1 MLEVNETYL
10 DRLSEAVYSLLN
22 GRPAAPVELPPDHP
36 QDELRQLAGYVN
48 SLIAEYGTLS
58 AGISSVARGNL
69 DFTIGKGKLEAL
81 QQLKTLQGNLR
92 HLTWKTQ
99 RIAGGDFEQKVD
111 FMGDF
116 SSAFNSMT
124 RQLKE
129 AFEKIEKQN
138 EELSEA
144 YRAYG
149 CRNTEMAQKVD
160 EICTKYGLNKVGDGI
175 SPDTTEEMFTAL
187 DVRSMVR
194 DSGNEDVTT
203 SNPSYSADGNF
214 EFWGATTV
222 SGVDYP
228 IEYRVYRAM
237 KQTLSTA
244 YWEIENTSDY
254 QWSNYVTTAGTDVL
268 IAVGQNNSLVL
279 TDTGDSVVVIVVM
292 NATTGDTQT
301 GKATLEAFAN
311 TFDLSLAPRTRNA
324 PVETTAPTESGTAI
338 PEAYQPVIAKYA
350 TALTE
355 HWGGEACSNADI
367 SILVS
372 YATSPSE
379 LGYALLDLD
388 NDGTDELVIA
398 NDAERQV
405 IYDLYSL
412 VDGKL
417 VHVFT
422 GWDRNSYEL
431 REGYRILNIG
441 SNGAASAD
449 YVYCHLSNGQL
460 VTDSLIRF
468 DAATDPDHPW
478 FRGTGEND
486 LAPITDENW
495 SEDEIYS
502 AAASLPIAI
511 TSFADDSAGSYDPSL
526 ADYEGYL
533 STIDT
538 SSIKYYALRDLDGD
552 GQDEL
557 LLYNSGETLM
567 KVAAIQNGTAQE
579 ILSGNVLDLCEG
591 NVLEAWEGGSGAEQ
605 RTYYRVENHTAV
617 PFECIIYNID
627 ENQCY
632 RDSSYDFYE
641 ENLTPITEEEYNRVV
656 NTYPG
661 MSFWDCN
668 PKPLEKMNSA
678 DSSAGDDAQLLA
690 NYGGYLSSIDTYW
703 IKYYALRDLDG
714 DGQDELLLFNR
725 DKTLSNVAG
734 VLNGTARE
742 ILSGSSLYLCA
753 GNVLEYWGEG
763 SGGSGCT
770 YYQVEN
776 KTAVPIESITYRGN
790 NDQWYRDRDFDFM
803 KEDLTPITNEEYQ
816 RIVDSYPRMTMSDC
830 NARALPEI

>member
-1 MLEVNETYL
+1 MKSQVICGALNTVNPTPAQRARMRAALEAQLPAEKPHRRGAHQQKASSQRWWTII
-10 DRLSEAVYSLLN
+10 
-22 GRPAAPVELPPDHP
+22 PAAAALVAVVLLGIFVLGRTDKTPPSMSNVP
-36 QDELRQLAGYVN
+36 TEPLTLE
-48 SLIAEYGTLS
+48 SL
-58 AGISSVARGNL
+58 
-69 DFTIGKGKLEAL
+69 
-81 QQLKTLQGNLR
+81 Q
-92 HLTWKTQ
+92 
-99 RIAGGDFEQKVD
+99 
-111 FMGDF
+111 
-116 SSAFNSMT
+116 SSANYKASMEIKDYVQSYNAT
-124 RQLKE
+124 GDVDE
-129 AFEKIEKQN
+129 T
-138 EELSEA
+138 LSEA

-187 DVRSMVR
+187 NVRSMVR
-194 DSGNEDVTT
+194 DSGNGDVTT

-228 IEYRVYRAM
+228 IEYRAYRAM

-338 PEAYQPVIAKYA
+338 PEAYQPVIAKYV

-367 SILVS
+367 SLLVS
-372 YATSPSE
+372 YVTSPSE

-388 NDGTDELVIA
+388 NDGTDELIIA

-502 AAASLPIAI
+502 ASASLPIAI
-511 TSFADDSAGSYDPSL
+511 TSFADSSAGSYDPAL

-617 PFECIIYNID
+617 PFECIIYNVD

-632 RDSSYDFYE
+632 RDNNYDFYE
-641 ENLTPITEEEYNRVV
+641 EDLTPITEEEYNRVV

-678 DSSAGDDAQLLA
+678 DSSAAEDAQLLA

-776 KTAVPIESITYRGN
+776 KTAVPIESITYHGN

>member
-1 MLEVNETYL
+1 MKSQVICDALNTVNLTPAQRARMRAALEAQLPAEKPHRRGAHQQKASSQRWWTII
-10 DRLSEAVYSLLN
+10 
-22 GRPAAPVELPPDHP
+22 PAAAALFAVVLLGIFVLGRTDKTPPSMSNVP
-36 QDELRQLAGYVN
+36 TEPLTLE
-48 SLIAEYGTLS
+48 SL
-58 AGISSVARGNL
+58 
-69 DFTIGKGKLEAL
+69 
-81 QQLKTLQGNLR
+81 Q
-92 HLTWKTQ
+92 
-99 RIAGGDFEQKVD
+99 
-111 FMGDF
+111 
-116 SSAFNSMT
+116 SSANYKASMEIKDYVQSYNAT
-124 RQLKE
+124 GDVDE
-129 AFEKIEKQN
+129 T
-138 EELSEA
+138 LSEA

-194 DSGNEDVTT
+194 DSGNGDVTT

-228 IEYRVYRAM
+228 IEYRAYRAM

-338 PEAYQPVIAKYA
+338 PEAYQPVIAKYV

-388 NDGTDELVIA
+388 NDGTDELIIA

-431 REGYRILNIG
+431 REGFRILNIG

-511 TSFADDSAGSYDPSL
+511 TSFADDSAGSYDPAL

-632 RDSSYDFYE
+632 RDSNYDFYE

-734 VLNGTARE
+734 VQNGTARE
-742 ILSGSSLYLCA
+742 ILSGSTLYLCA

-816 RIVDSYPRMTMSDC
+816 RIVDTYPRMTMSDC

>member
-1 MLEVNETYL
+1 MKSQVICGALNTVNPTPAQRARMRAALEAQLPAEKPHRRGAHQQKASSQRWWTII
-10 DRLSEAVYSLLN
+10 
-22 GRPAAPVELPPDHP
+22 PAAAALFAVVLLGIFVLGRTDKTPPSMSNVP
-36 QDELRQLAGYVN
+36 TAPLTLE
-48 SLIAEYGTLS
+48 SL
-58 AGISSVARGNL
+58 
-69 DFTIGKGKLEAL
+69 
-81 QQLKTLQGNLR
+81 Q
-92 HLTWKTQ
+92 
-99 RIAGGDFEQKVD
+99 
-111 FMGDF
+111 
-116 SSAFNSMT
+116 SSANYKASMEIKDYVQSYNAT
-124 RQLKE
+124 GDVDE
-129 AFEKIEKQN
+129 T
-138 EELSEA
+138 LSEA

-160 EICTKYGLNKVGDGI
+160 EICTKYGLNKVGNGI

-187 DVRSMVR
+187 NVRSMVKA
-194 DSGNEDVTT
+194 SGNGDVTT

-214 EFWGATTV
+214 EFWGAITV

-311 TFDLSLAPRTRNA
+311 TFDLSLAPRTQNA

-338 PEAYQPVIAKYA
+338 PEAYQPVIAKYV

-367 SILVS
+367 SLLVS

-388 NDGTDELVIA
+388 NDGTDELIIA

-431 REGYRILNIG
+431 REGFRILNIG

-502 AAASLPIAI
+502 TAASLPIAI
-511 TSFADDSAGSYDPSL
+511 TPFADASAGSYDPAL

-591 NVLEAWEGGSGAEQ
+591 NVLEEWDGGSGAEQ

-632 RDSSYDFYE
+632 RDSNYDFYE

-678 DSSAGDDAQLLA
+678 DSSAAEDAQLLA

-776 KTAVPIESITYRGN
+776 KTAVPIESITYHGN

-816 RIVDSYPRMTMSDC
+816 RIVDTYPRMTMSDC

>member
-1 MLEVNETYL
+1 MKSQVICDALNAVNPTPAQRARMRAALEAQLPAEKPHRRGAHQQKASSQRWWTIIPAAAAL
-10 DRLSEAVYSLLN
+10 FAVVLLGIFVLGRTDKTPPSMSNVPTEPLTLESLL
-22 GRPAAPVELPPDHP
+22 
-36 QDELRQLAGYVN
+36 
-48 SLIAEYGTLS
+48 
-58 AGISSVARGNL
+58 
-69 DFTIGKGKLEAL
+69 
-81 QQLKTLQGNLR
+81 
-92 HLTWKTQ
+92 
-99 RIAGGDFEQKVD
+99 
-111 FMGDF
+111 
-116 SSAFNSMT
+116 SSANYKASMEIKDYVQSYNAT
-124 RQLKE
+124 GDVDE
-129 AFEKIEKQN
+129 T
-138 EELSEA
+138 LSEA

-187 DVRSMVR
+187 NVRSMVKA
-194 DSGNEDVTT
+194 SGNGDVTT

-214 EFWGATTV
+214 EFWGAITV

-301 GKATLEAFAN
+301 GKAALEAFAN
-311 TFDLSLAPRTRNA
+311 TFDLSLAPRTQNA
-324 PVETTAPTESGTAI
+324 PVETTAPTENGTAI
-338 PEAYQPVIAKYA
+338 PEAYQPVIAKYV

-388 NDGTDELVIA
+388 NDGTDELIIA

-431 REGYRILNIG
+431 REGFRILNIG

-495 SEDEIYS
+495 SEDEIYNS
-502 AAASLPIAI
+502 AASLPIAI
-511 TSFADDSAGSYDPSL
+511 TSFADDSVGSYDPAL

-557 LLYNSGETLM
+557 LLYNSGETLT

-632 RDSSYDFYE
+632 RDSNYDFYE

-656 NTYPG
+656 NAYPG

-668 PKPLEKMNSA
+668 PKPLEKINSA
-678 DSSAGDDAQLLA
+678 DSSAAEDAQLLA

-816 RIVDSYPRMTMSDC
+816 RIVDTYPRMTMSDC

>member
-1 MLEVNETYL
+1 MKSQVICGALNTVNPTPAQRARMRAALEAQLPAEKPHRRGAHQQKASSQRWWTII
-10 DRLSEAVYSLLN
+10 
-22 GRPAAPVELPPDHP
+22 PAAAALFAVVLLGIFVLGRTDKTPPSMSNVP
-36 QDELRQLAGYVN
+36 TEPLTLE
-48 SLIAEYGTLS
+48 SL
-58 AGISSVARGNL
+58 
-69 DFTIGKGKLEAL
+69 
-81 QQLKTLQGNLR
+81 Q
-92 HLTWKTQ
+92 
-99 RIAGGDFEQKVD
+99 
-111 FMGDF
+111 
-116 SSAFNSMT
+116 SSANYKASMEIKDYVQSYNAT
-124 RQLKE
+124 GDVDE
-129 AFEKIEKQN
+129 T
-138 EELSEA
+138 LSEA

-187 DVRSMVR
+187 NVRSMVR
-194 DSGNEDVTT
+194 DSGNGDVTT

-311 TFDLSLAPRTRNA
+311 TFDLSLAPRTQNA

-338 PEAYQPVIAKYA
+338 PEAYQPVIAKYV

-367 SILVS
+367 SLLVS
-372 YATSPSE
+372 YVTSPSE

-388 NDGTDELVIA
+388 NDGTDELIIA

-502 AAASLPIAI
+502 ASASLPIAI
-511 TSFADDSAGSYDPSL
+511 TSFADASAGSYDPAL

-567 KVAAIQNGTAQE
+567 KVVAIQNGTAQE

-632 RDSSYDFYE
+632 RDSNYDFYE
-641 ENLTPITEEEYNRVV
+641 ENLMPITEEEYNRVV

-776 KTAVPIESITYRGN
+776 KEAVPIESITYRGN

-816 RIVDSYPRMTMSDC
+816 RIVDTYPRMTMSDC

>member
-1 MLEVNETYL
+1 MKSQVICDALNTVNPTPAQRARMRAALEAQLPAEKPHRRGAHQQKASSQRWWTII
-10 DRLSEAVYSLLN
+10 
-22 GRPAAPVELPPDHP
+22 PAAAALFAVVLLGIFVLGRTDKTPPSMSNVP
-36 QDELRQLAGYVN
+36 TAPLTLE
-48 SLIAEYGTLS
+48 SL
-58 AGISSVARGNL
+58 
-69 DFTIGKGKLEAL
+69 
-81 QQLKTLQGNLR
+81 Q
-92 HLTWKTQ
+92 
-99 RIAGGDFEQKVD
+99 
-111 FMGDF
+111 
-116 SSAFNSMT
+116 SSANYKASMEIKDYVQSYNAT
-124 RQLKE
+124 GDVDE
-129 AFEKIEKQN
+129 T
-138 EELSEA
+138 LSEA

-194 DSGNEDVTT
+194 DSGNGDVTT

-338 PEAYQPVIAKYA
+338 PEAYQPVIAKYV

-367 SILVS
+367 SLLVS

-388 NDGTDELVIA
+388 NDGTDELIIA

-502 AAASLPIAI
+502 AAASLPIVI
-511 TSFADDSAGSYDPSL
+511 TPFADASAGSYDPAL

-557 LLYNSGETLM
+557 LLYNSGETLT

-632 RDSSYDFYE
+632 RDSNYDFYE

-678 DSSAGDDAQLLA
+678 DSSAAEDAQLLA

-816 RIVDSYPRMTMSDC
+816 RIVDTYPRITMSDC

>member
-1 MLEVNETYL
+1 MKSQVICDALNTVNLTPAQRARMRAALEAQLPAEKPHRRGAHQQKASSQRWWTIIPAAAALFAVVLLGIFVLGRTDKTPPSMSNVPTEPLTLESLQSSANYKASMEIKDYVQSYNATGDVDET
-10 DRLSEAVYSLLN
+10 LSES
-22 GRPAAPVELPPDHP
+22 
-36 QDELRQLAGYVN
+36 
-48 SLIAEYGTLS
+48 
-58 AGISSVARGNL
+58 
-69 DFTIGKGKLEAL
+69 
-81 QQLKTLQGNLR
+81 
-92 HLTWKTQ
+92 
-99 RIAGGDFEQKVD
+99 
-111 FMGDF
+111 
-116 SSAFNSMT
+116 
-124 RQLKE
+124 
-129 AFEKIEKQN
+129 
-138 EELSEA
+138 

-160 EICTKYGLNKVGDGI
+160 EICTKYGLNKVGNGI

-187 DVRSMVR
+187 NVRSMVKA
-194 DSGNEDVTT
+194 SGNGDVTT

-228 IEYRVYRAM
+228 IEYRAYRAM

-324 PVETTAPTESGTAI
+324 PAETTAPTESGTAI
-338 PEAYQPVIAKYA
+338 PEAYQPVIAKYV

-355 HWGGEACSNADI
+355 RWGGEACSNADI

-388 NDGTDELVIA
+388 NDGTDELIIA

-431 REGYRILNIG
+431 REGFRILNIG

-502 AAASLPIAI
+502 ASASLPIVI
-511 TSFADDSAGSYDPSL
+511 TPFADASAGSYDPAL

-579 ILSGNVLDLCEG
+579 ILSGNVLDICEG

-632 RDSSYDFYE
+632 RDSNYDFYE

-678 DSSAGDDAQLLA
+678 DSSAAEDAQLLA

-816 RIVDSYPRMTMSDC
+816 RVVDTYPRMTMSDC

>member
-1 MLEVNETYL
+1 MKSQVICGALNTVNPTPAQRARMRAALEAQLPAEKPHRRGAHQQKASSQRWWTIIPAAAAL
-10 DRLSEAVYSLLN
+10 FAVVLLGIFVLGRTDKTPPSMSNVPTEPLTLESLL
-22 GRPAAPVELPPDHP
+22 
-36 QDELRQLAGYVN
+36 
-48 SLIAEYGTLS
+48 
-58 AGISSVARGNL
+58 
-69 DFTIGKGKLEAL
+69 
-81 QQLKTLQGNLR
+81 
-92 HLTWKTQ
+92 
-99 RIAGGDFEQKVD
+99 
-111 FMGDF
+111 
-116 SSAFNSMT
+116 SSANYKASMEIKDYVQSYNAT
-124 RQLKE
+124 GDVDE
-129 AFEKIEKQN
+129 T
-138 EELSEA
+138 LSEA

-187 DVRSMVR
+187 DVRSMVKA
-194 DSGNEDVTT
+194 SGNGDVTT

-244 YWEIENTSDY
+244 YWEIENMSDY
-254 QWSNYVTTAGTDVL
+254 QWSNAVTTAGTDVL

-301 GKATLEAFAN
+301 GKAALEAFAN
-311 TFDLSLAPRTRNA
+311 TFDLSLAPRTQNA
-324 PVETTAPTESGTAI
+324 PVETTAPTENGTAI

-502 AAASLPIAI
+502 AAASLPITI
-511 TSFADDSAGSYDPSL
+511 TAFADASAGSYDPAL

-557 LLYNSGETLM
+557 LLYNSGETLT

-591 NVLEAWEGGSGAEQ
+591 NVLEVWEGGSGAEQ

-632 RDSSYDFYE
+632 RDSNYDFYE

-678 DSSAGDDAQLLA
+678 DSSAAEDAQLLA

-753 GNVLEYWGEG
+753 ENVLEYWGEG

-770 YYQVEN
+770 YYQLEN

-816 RIVDSYPRMTMSDC
+816 RIVDTYPRMTMSDC

>member
-1 MLEVNETYL
+1 MKSQVICDALNTVNPTPAQRARMRAALEAQLPAEKPHRRGAHQQKASSQRWWTII
-10 DRLSEAVYSLLN
+10 
-22 GRPAAPVELPPDHP
+22 PAAAALFAVVLLGIFVLGRTDKTPPSMSNVP
-36 QDELRQLAGYVN
+36 TEPLTLE
-48 SLIAEYGTLS
+48 SL
-58 AGISSVARGNL
+58 
-69 DFTIGKGKLEAL
+69 
-81 QQLKTLQGNLR
+81 Q
-92 HLTWKTQ
+92 
-99 RIAGGDFEQKVD
+99 
-111 FMGDF
+111 
-116 SSAFNSMT
+116 SSANYKASMEIKDYVQSYNAT
-124 RQLKE
+124 GDVDE
-129 AFEKIEKQN
+129 T
-138 EELSEA
+138 LSEA

-187 DVRSMVR
+187 NVRSMVKA
-194 DSGNEDVTT
+194 SGNGDVTT

-228 IEYRVYRAM
+228 IEYRAYRAM

-268 IAVGQNNSLVL
+268 IAAGQSNSLVL

-301 GKATLEAFAN
+301 GKAALEAFAN

-338 PEAYQPVIAKYA
+338 PEAYQPVIAKYV

-367 SILVS
+367 SLLVS

-388 NDGTDELVIA
+388 NDGTDELIIA

-502 AAASLPIAI
+502 TAASLPIAI
-511 TSFADDSAGSYDPSL
+511 TSFADDSVGSYDPAL

-579 ILSGNVLDLCEG
+579 ILSGNVLDICEG

-632 RDSSYDFYE
+632 RDSNYDFYE

-678 DSSAGDDAQLLA
+678 DSSAAEDAQLLA

-790 NDQWYRDRDFDFM
+790 NDQWYRDGDFDFM

-816 RIVDSYPRMTMSDC
+816 RIVDTYPRMTMSDC

>member
-1 MLEVNETYL
+1 MKSQVICDALNTVNPTPAQRARMRAALEAQLPAEKPPRRGAHQQKASSQRWWTII
-10 DRLSEAVYSLLN
+10 
-22 GRPAAPVELPPDHP
+22 PAAAALFAVVLLGIFVLGRTDKTPPSMSNVP
-36 QDELRQLAGYVN
+36 TEPLTLE
-48 SLIAEYGTLS
+48 SL
-58 AGISSVARGNL
+58 
-69 DFTIGKGKLEAL
+69 
-81 QQLKTLQGNLR
+81 Q
-92 HLTWKTQ
+92 
-99 RIAGGDFEQKVD
+99 
-111 FMGDF
+111 
-116 SSAFNSMT
+116 SSANYKASMEIKDYVQSCNAT
-124 RQLKE
+124 GDADE
-129 AFEKIEKQN
+129 T
-138 EELSEA
+138 LSEA

-187 DVRSMVR
+187 NVRSMVR
-194 DSGNEDVTT
+194 DSGNGDVTT

-301 GKATLEAFAN
+301 GKAALEAFAN
-311 TFDLSLAPRTRNA
+311 TFDLSLAPRTQNA

-338 PEAYQPVIAKYA
+338 PEAYQPVIAKYI

-367 SILVS
+367 SLLVS
-372 YATSPSE
+372 YVTSPSE

-388 NDGTDELVIA
+388 NDGTDELIIA

-502 AAASLPIAI
+502 ASASLPIAI
-511 TSFADDSAGSYDPSL
+511 TSFADDSAGSYDPAL

-557 LLYNSGETLM
+557 LLYNSGETLT

-632 RDSSYDFYE
+632 RDSNYDFYE

-656 NTYPG
+656 NAYPG

-668 PKPLEKMNSA
+668 PKPLEKINSA
-678 DSSAGDDAQLLA
+678 DSSAAEDAQLLA

-816 RIVDSYPRMTMSDC
+816 RIVDTYPRMTMSDC

>member
-1 MLEVNETYL
+1 MKSQVICGALNTVNPTPAQRARMRAALEAQLPAEKPHRRGAHQQKASSQRWWTII
-10 DRLSEAVYSLLN
+10 
-22 GRPAAPVELPPDHP
+22 PAAAALFAVVLLGIFVLGRTDKTPPSMSNVP
-36 QDELRQLAGYVN
+36 TAPLTLE
-48 SLIAEYGTLS
+48 SL
-58 AGISSVARGNL
+58 
-69 DFTIGKGKLEAL
+69 
-81 QQLKTLQGNLR
+81 Q
-92 HLTWKTQ
+92 
-99 RIAGGDFEQKVD
+99 
-111 FMGDF
+111 
-116 SSAFNSMT
+116 SSANYKASMEIKDYVQSYNAT
-124 RQLKE
+124 GDVDE
-129 AFEKIEKQN
+129 T
-138 EELSEA
+138 LSEA

-187 DVRSMVR
+187 NVRSMVKA
-194 DSGNEDVTT
+194 SGNGDVTT

-254 QWSNYVTTAGTDVL
+254 QWSNYVTTAGTGVL

-301 GKATLEAFAN
+301 GKAALEALAN
-311 TFDLSLAPRTRNA
+311 TFDLSLAPRTQNA

-338 PEAYQPVIAKYA
+338 PEAYQPVIAKYV

-367 SILVS
+367 SLLVS

-502 AAASLPIAI
+502 AAASLPITI
-511 TSFADDSAGSYDPSL
+511 TPFADASAGSYDPAL

-632 RDSSYDFYE
+632 RDSNYDFYE

-668 PKPLEKMNSA
+668 PKPLEKINSA

-816 RIVDSYPRMTMSDC
+816 RIVDTYSRMTMSDC

>member
-1 MLEVNETYL
+1 MKSQVICDALNTVNPTPAQRARMRAALEAQLPAEKPHRRGAHQQKASSQRWWTII
-10 DRLSEAVYSLLN
+10 
-22 GRPAAPVELPPDHP
+22 PAAAALFAVVLLGIFVLGRTDKTPPSMSNVP
-36 QDELRQLAGYVN
+36 TAPLTLE
-48 SLIAEYGTLS
+48 SL
-58 AGISSVARGNL
+58 
-69 DFTIGKGKLEAL
+69 
-81 QQLKTLQGNLR
+81 Q
-92 HLTWKTQ
+92 
-99 RIAGGDFEQKVD
+99 
-111 FMGDF
+111 
-116 SSAFNSMT
+116 SSANYKASMEIKDYVQSYNAT
-124 RQLKE
+124 GDVDE
-129 AFEKIEKQN
+129 T
-138 EELSEA
+138 LSEA

-187 DVRSMVR
+187 NVRSMVR
-194 DSGNEDVTT
+194 DSGNGDVTT

-228 IEYRVYRAM
+228 IEYRAYRAM

-338 PEAYQPVIAKYA
+338 PEAYQPVIAKYV

-367 SILVS
+367 SLLVS
-372 YATSPSE
+372 YVTSPSE

-388 NDGTDELVIA
+388 NDGTDELIIA

-502 AAASLPIAI
+502 ASASLPIAI
-511 TSFADDSAGSYDPSL
+511 TSFADASAGSYDPAL

-617 PFECIIYNID
+617 PFECIIYNVD

-632 RDSSYDFYE
+632 RDNNYDFYE
-641 ENLTPITEEEYNRVV
+641 EDLTPITEEEYNRVV

-678 DSSAGDDAQLLA
+678 DSSAAEDAQLLA

-776 KTAVPIESITYRGN
+776 KTAVPIESITYHGN

>member
-1 MLEVNETYL
+1 MKSQVICGALNTVNPTPAQRARMRAALEAQLPAEKPHRRGAHQQKASSQRWWTII
-10 DRLSEAVYSLLN
+10 
-22 GRPAAPVELPPDHP
+22 PAAAALFAVVLLGIFVLGRTDKTPPSMSNVP
-36 QDELRQLAGYVN
+36 TAPLTLE
-48 SLIAEYGTLS
+48 SL
-58 AGISSVARGNL
+58 
-69 DFTIGKGKLEAL
+69 
-81 QQLKTLQGNLR
+81 Q
-92 HLTWKTQ
+92 
-99 RIAGGDFEQKVD
+99 
-111 FMGDF
+111 
-116 SSAFNSMT
+116 SSANYKASMEIKDYVQSYNAT
-124 RQLKE
+124 GDVDE
-129 AFEKIEKQN
+129 T
-138 EELSEA
+138 LSEA

-194 DSGNEDVTT
+194 DSGNGDVTT

-338 PEAYQPVIAKYA
+338 PEAYQPVIAKYV

-502 AAASLPIAI
+502 ASASLPIAI
-511 TSFADDSAGSYDPSL
+511 TSFADNSAGSYDPAL

-552 GQDEL
+552 GQNEL

-591 NVLEAWEGGSGAEQ
+591 NVLEEWYGGSGAEQ

-632 RDSSYDFYE
+632 RDSNYDFYE

-678 DSSAGDDAQLLA
+678 DSSAAEDAQLLA

-816 RIVDSYPRMTMSDC
+816 RIVDTYPRMTMSDC

>member
-1 MLEVNETYL
+1 MKSQVICDALNAVNPTPAQRARMRAALEAQLPAEKPHRRGAHQQKASSQRWWTII
-10 DRLSEAVYSLLN
+10 
-22 GRPAAPVELPPDHP
+22 PAAAALFAVVLLGIFVLGRTDKTPPSMSNVP
-36 QDELRQLAGYVN
+36 TEPLTLE
-48 SLIAEYGTLS
+48 SL
-58 AGISSVARGNL
+58 
-69 DFTIGKGKLEAL
+69 
-81 QQLKTLQGNLR
+81 Q
-92 HLTWKTQ
+92 
-99 RIAGGDFEQKVD
+99 
-111 FMGDF
+111 
-116 SSAFNSMT
+116 SSANYKASMEIKDYVQSYNAT
-124 RQLKE
+124 GDVDE
-129 AFEKIEKQN
+129 T
-138 EELSEA
+138 LSEA

-194 DSGNEDVTT
+194 DSGNGDVTT

-301 GKATLEAFAN
+301 GKAALEAFAN

-338 PEAYQPVIAKYA
+338 PEAYQPVIAKYV

-372 YATSPSE
+372 YVTSPSE

-388 NDGTDELVIA
+388 NDGTDELIIA

-502 AAASLPIAI
+502 ASASLPIAI
-511 TSFADDSAGSYDPSL
+511 TSFADDSAGSYDPAL

-533 STIDT
+533 SIIDT

-632 RDSSYDFYE
+632 RDSNYDFYE

-816 RIVDSYPRMTMSDC
+816 RIVDTYPRMTMSDC

>member
-1 MLEVNETYL
+1 MKSQVICDALNTVNPTPAQRARMRAALEAQLPAEKPHRRGAHQQKASSQRWWTII
-10 DRLSEAVYSLLN
+10 
-22 GRPAAPVELPPDHP
+22 PAAAALFAVVLLGIFVLGRTDKTPPSMSNVP
-36 QDELRQLAGYVN
+36 TAPLTLE
-48 SLIAEYGTLS
+48 SL
-58 AGISSVARGNL
+58 
-69 DFTIGKGKLEAL
+69 
-81 QQLKTLQGNLR
+81 Q
-92 HLTWKTQ
+92 
-99 RIAGGDFEQKVD
+99 
-111 FMGDF
+111 
-116 SSAFNSMT
+116 SSANYKASMEIKDYVQSYNAT
-124 RQLKE
+124 GDVDE
-129 AFEKIEKQN
+129 T
-138 EELSEA
+138 LSEA

-194 DSGNEDVTT
+194 DSGNGDVTT

-338 PEAYQPVIAKYA
+338 PEAYQPVIAKYV

-388 NDGTDELVIA
+388 NDGTDELIIA

-502 AAASLPIAI
+502 AAASLPIVI
-511 TSFADDSAGSYDPSL
+511 TPFADASAGSYDPAL

-557 LLYNSGETLM
+557 LLYNSGETLT

-632 RDSSYDFYE
+632 RDSNYDFYE

-678 DSSAGDDAQLLA
+678 DSSAAEDAQLLA

-776 KTAVPIESITYRGN
+776 KTAVPIESITYHGN

>member
-1 MLEVNETYL
+1 MKSQVICDALNAVNPTPAQRARMRAALEAQLPAEKPHRRGAHQQKASSQRWWTII
-10 DRLSEAVYSLLN
+10 
-22 GRPAAPVELPPDHP
+22 PAAAALFAVVLLGIFVLGRTDKTPPSMSNVP
-36 QDELRQLAGYVN
+36 TEPLTLE
-48 SLIAEYGTLS
+48 SL
-58 AGISSVARGNL
+58 
-69 DFTIGKGKLEAL
+69 
-81 QQLKTLQGNLR
+81 Q
-92 HLTWKTQ
+92 
-99 RIAGGDFEQKVD
+99 
-111 FMGDF
+111 
-116 SSAFNSMT
+116 SSANYKASMEIKDYVQSYNAT
-124 RQLKE
+124 GDVDE
-129 AFEKIEKQN
+129 T
-138 EELSEA
+138 LSEA

-160 EICTKYGLNKVGDGI
+160 EICTKYGLNKVGNGI

-187 DVRSMVR
+187 NVRSMVR
-194 DSGNEDVTT
+194 DSGNGDVTT

-222 SGVDYP
+222 SGVDYA
-228 IEYRVYRAM
+228 IEYRAYRAM

-268 IAVGQNNSLVL
+268 IAAGQSNSLVL

-301 GKATLEAFAN
+301 GKAALEAFAN

-338 PEAYQPVIAKYA
+338 PEAYQPVIAKYV

-367 SILVS
+367 SLLVS

-388 NDGTDELVIA
+388 NDGTDELIIA

-502 AAASLPIAI
+502 TAASLPIAI
-511 TSFADDSAGSYDPSL
+511 TSFADDSVGSYDPAL

-579 ILSGNVLDLCEG
+579 ILSGNVLDICEG

-632 RDSSYDFYE
+632 RDSNYDFYE

-678 DSSAGDDAQLLA
+678 DSSAAEDAQLLA

-790 NDQWYRDRDFDFM
+790 NDQWYRDGDFDFM

-816 RIVDSYPRMTMSDC
+816 RIVDTYPRMTMSDC

>member
-1 MLEVNETYL
+1 MKSQVICGALNTVNPTPAQRARMRAALEAQLPAEKPHRRGAHQQKASSQRWWTIIPAAAAL
-10 DRLSEAVYSLLN
+10 FAVVLLGIFVLGRTDKTPPSMSNVPTAPLTLESLL
-22 GRPAAPVELPPDHP
+22 
-36 QDELRQLAGYVN
+36 
-48 SLIAEYGTLS
+48 
-58 AGISSVARGNL
+58 
-69 DFTIGKGKLEAL
+69 
-81 QQLKTLQGNLR
+81 
-92 HLTWKTQ
+92 
-99 RIAGGDFEQKVD
+99 
-111 FMGDF
+111 
-116 SSAFNSMT
+116 SSANYKASMEIKDYVQSYNAT
-124 RQLKE
+124 GDVDE
-129 AFEKIEKQN
+129 T
-138 EELSEA
+138 LSEA

-187 DVRSMVR
+187 NVRSMVKA
-194 DSGNEDVTT
+194 SGNGDVTT

-301 GKATLEAFAN
+301 GKAALEAFAN
-311 TFDLSLAPRTRNA
+311 TFDLSLASRTQNA
-324 PVETTAPTESGTAI
+324 PVETTAPTENGTAI
-338 PEAYQPVIAKYA
+338 PEAYQPVIAKYV

-388 NDGTDELVIA
+388 NDGTDELIIA

-405 IYDLYSL
+405 ILDLYSL

-431 REGYRILNIG
+431 REGFRILNIG

-502 AAASLPIAI
+502 ASASLPIAI
-511 TSFADDSAGSYDPSL
+511 TSFADDSAGSYDPAL

-632 RDSSYDFYE
+632 RDSNYDFYE

-678 DSSAGDDAQLLA
+678 DSSAAEDAQLLA

-753 GNVLEYWGEG
+753 GNVLEYLGEG

-816 RIVDSYPRMTMSDC
+816 RIVDTYPRMTMSDC
-830 NARALPEI
+830 NPRALPEI

>member
-1 MLEVNETYL
+1 MKSQVICGALNTVNPTPAQRARMRAALEAQLPAEKPHRRGAHQQKASSQRWWTIIPAAAAL
-10 DRLSEAVYSLLN
+10 FAVVLLGIFVLGRTDKTPPSMSNVPTEPLTLESLLSLAN
-22 GRPAAPVELPPDHP
+22 YKASMEIKDYVQSYNATGDV
-36 QDELRQLAGYVN
+36 DE
-48 SLIAEYGTLS
+48 T
-58 AGISSVARGNL
+58 
-69 DFTIGKGKLEAL
+69 
-81 QQLKTLQGNLR
+81 
-92 HLTWKTQ
+92 
-99 RIAGGDFEQKVD
+99 
-111 FMGDF
+111 
-116 SSAFNSMT
+116 
-124 RQLKE
+124 
-129 AFEKIEKQN
+129 
-138 EELSEA
+138 LSEA

-187 DVRSMVR
+187 NVRSMVK
-194 DSGNEDVTT
+194 DSGNGDVTT

-214 EFWGATTV
+214 EFWGATAV

-301 GKATLEAFAN
+301 GKAALEAFAN

-338 PEAYQPVIAKYA
+338 PEAYQPVIAKYV

-388 NDGTDELVIA
+388 NDGTDELIIA

-431 REGYRILNIG
+431 REGFRILNIG

-502 AAASLPIAI
+502 ASASLPIAI
-511 TSFADDSAGSYDPSL
+511 TSFADDSAGSYDPAL

-591 NVLEAWEGGSGAEQ
+591 NVLEAWEGGSGAEK

-632 RDSSYDFYE
+632 RDSNYDFYE

-816 RIVDSYPRMTMSDC
+816 RIVDTYPRMTMSDC

>member
-1 MLEVNETYL
+1 MKSQVICDALNTVNPTPAQRARMRAALEAQLPAEKPHRRGAHQQKASTP
-10 DRLSEAVYSLLN
+10 RWWTII
-22 GRPAAPVELPPDHP
+22 PAAAALFAVVLLGIFVLGRTDKTPPSMSNVP
-36 QDELRQLAGYVN
+36 TEPLTLE
-48 SLIAEYGTLS
+48 SL
-58 AGISSVARGNL
+58 
-69 DFTIGKGKLEAL
+69 
-81 QQLKTLQGNLR
+81 Q
-92 HLTWKTQ
+92 
-99 RIAGGDFEQKVD
+99 
-111 FMGDF
+111 
-116 SSAFNSMT
+116 SSANYKASMEIKDYVQSYNAT
-124 RQLKE
+124 GDVDE
-129 AFEKIEKQN
+129 T
-138 EELSEA
+138 LSEA

-187 DVRSMVR
+187 NVRSMVKA
-194 DSGNEDVTT
+194 SGNGDVTT

-301 GKATLEAFAN
+301 GKAALEAFAN
-311 TFDLSLAPRTRNA
+311 TFDLSLAPRTQNA

-338 PEAYQPVIAKYA
+338 PEAYQPVIAKYV

-367 SILVS
+367 SLLVS
-372 YATSPSE
+372 YVTSPSE
-379 LGYALLDLD
+379 LGYVLLDLD
-388 NDGTDELVIA
+388 NDGTDELIIA

-431 REGYRILNIG
+431 REGFRILNIG

-478 FRGTGEND
+478 FRGTSEND

-502 AAASLPIAI
+502 AAASLPITI
-511 TSFADDSAGSYDPSL
+511 TPFADASAGSYDPAL

-632 RDSSYDFYE
+632 RDSNYDFYE

-816 RIVDSYPRMTMSDC
+816 RIVDTYPRMTMSDC

>member
-1 MLEVNETYL
+1 MKSQVICDALNAVNPTPAQRARMRAALEAQLPAEKPHRRGAHQQKASSQRWWTIIPAAAAL
-10 DRLSEAVYSLLN
+10 FAVVLLGIFVLGRTDKTPPSMSNVPTAPLTLESLL
-22 GRPAAPVELPPDHP
+22 
-36 QDELRQLAGYVN
+36 
-48 SLIAEYGTLS
+48 
-58 AGISSVARGNL
+58 
-69 DFTIGKGKLEAL
+69 
-81 QQLKTLQGNLR
+81 
-92 HLTWKTQ
+92 
-99 RIAGGDFEQKVD
+99 
-111 FMGDF
+111 
-116 SSAFNSMT
+116 SSANYKASMEIKDYVQSYNAT
-124 RQLKE
+124 GDVDE
-129 AFEKIEKQN
+129 T
-138 EELSEA
+138 LSEA

-187 DVRSMVR
+187 NVRSMVR
-194 DSGNEDVTT
+194 DSGNGDVTT

-222 SGVDYP
+222 SGVGYP
-228 IEYRVYRAM
+228 IEYRAYRAM

-244 YWEIENTSDY
+244 YWEVENTSDY

-268 IAVGQNNSLVL
+268 IAMGQNNSLVL

-324 PVETTAPTESGTAI
+324 PAETTAPTESGTAI
-338 PEAYQPVIAKYA
+338 PEAYQPVIAKYV

-388 NDGTDELVIA
+388 NDGTDELIIA

-502 AAASLPIAI
+502 AAASLPITI
-511 TSFADDSAGSYDPSL
+511 TPFADASAGSYEPAL

-557 LLYNSGETLM
+557 LLYNSGETLT

-632 RDSSYDFYE
+632 RDSNYDFYE

-678 DSSAGDDAQLLA
+678 DSSAAEDAQLLA

-816 RIVDSYPRMTMSDC
+816 RIVDTYPRMTMSDC

>member
-1 MLEVNETYL
+1 MKSQVICDALNTVNLTPAQRARMRAALEAQLPAEKSHRRGAHQQKASSQRWWTII
-10 DRLSEAVYSLLN
+10 
-22 GRPAAPVELPPDHP
+22 PAAAALFAVVLLGIFVLGRTDKTPPSMSNVP
-36 QDELRQLAGYVN
+36 TAPLTLE
-48 SLIAEYGTLS
+48 SL
-58 AGISSVARGNL
+58 
-69 DFTIGKGKLEAL
+69 
-81 QQLKTLQGNLR
+81 Q
-92 HLTWKTQ
+92 
-99 RIAGGDFEQKVD
+99 
-111 FMGDF
+111 
-116 SSAFNSMT
+116 SSANYKASMEIKDYVQGYNAT
-124 RQLKE
+124 GDVDE
-129 AFEKIEKQN
+129 T
-138 EELSEA
+138 LSEA

-187 DVRSMVR
+187 NVRSMVKA
-194 DSGNEDVTT
+194 SGNGDVTT

-214 EFWGATTV
+214 EFWGATRV
-222 SGVDYP
+222 SGVDYA
-228 IEYRVYRAM
+228 IEYRAYRAM

-301 GKATLEAFAN
+301 GKAALEAFAN
-311 TFDLSLAPRTRNA
+311 TFDLSLAPRTQKA

-338 PEAYQPVIAKYA
+338 PEAYQPVVAKYV

-388 NDGTDELVIA
+388 NDGTDELIIA

-431 REGYRILNIG
+431 REGFRILNIG

-478 FRGTGEND
+478 FRGTSEND

-511 TSFADDSAGSYDPSL
+511 TSFADDSAGSYDPAL

-632 RDSSYDFYE
+632 RDSNYDFYE

-678 DSSAGDDAQLLA
+678 DSSAAEDAQLLA

-816 RIVDSYPRMTMSDC
+816 RIVDTYPRMTMSDC

>member
-1 MLEVNETYL
+1 MKSQVICGALNTVNPTPAQRARMRAALEAQLPAEKPHRRGAHQQKASSQRWWTII
-10 DRLSEAVYSLLN
+10 
-22 GRPAAPVELPPDHP
+22 PAAAALFAVVLLGIFVLGRTDKTPPSMSNVP
-36 QDELRQLAGYVN
+36 TEPLTLE
-48 SLIAEYGTLS
+48 SL
-58 AGISSVARGNL
+58 
-69 DFTIGKGKLEAL
+69 
-81 QQLKTLQGNLR
+81 Q
-92 HLTWKTQ
+92 
-99 RIAGGDFEQKVD
+99 
-111 FMGDF
+111 
-116 SSAFNSMT
+116 SSANYKASMEIKDYVQSYNAT
-124 RQLKE
+124 GDVDE
-129 AFEKIEKQN
+129 T
-138 EELSEA
+138 LSEA

-187 DVRSMVR
+187 NVRSMVKA
-194 DSGNEDVTT
+194 SGNGDVTT

-222 SGVDYP
+222 SGVGYP

-301 GKATLEAFAN
+301 GKAALEAFAN

-338 PEAYQPVIAKYA
+338 PEAYQPVIAKYV

-431 REGYRILNIG
+431 REGFRILNIG

-502 AAASLPIAI
+502 ASASLPIAI
-511 TSFADDSAGSYDPSL
+511 TSFADDSAGSYDPAL

-538 SSIKYYALRDLDGD
+538 SSIDYYALRDLDGD

-632 RDSSYDFYE
+632 RDSNYDFYE

-816 RIVDSYPRMTMSDC
+816 RIVDTYPRMTMSDC

>member
-1 MLEVNETYL
+1 MKSQVICDALNAVNPTPAQRARMRAALEAQLPAEKPHRRGAHQQKASSQRWWTII
-10 DRLSEAVYSLLN
+10 
-22 GRPAAPVELPPDHP
+22 PAAAALFAVVLLGIFVLGRTDKTPPSMSNVP
-36 QDELRQLAGYVN
+36 TEPLTLE
-48 SLIAEYGTLS
+48 SL
-58 AGISSVARGNL
+58 
-69 DFTIGKGKLEAL
+69 
-81 QQLKTLQGNLR
+81 Q
-92 HLTWKTQ
+92 
-99 RIAGGDFEQKVD
+99 
-111 FMGDF
+111 
-116 SSAFNSMT
+116 SSANYKASMEIKDYVQSYNAT
-124 RQLKE
+124 GDVDE
-129 AFEKIEKQN
+129 T
-138 EELSEA
+138 LSEA

-187 DVRSMVR
+187 NVRSMVKV
-194 DSGNEDVTT
+194 SGNGDVTT

-237 KQTLSTA
+237 KQSLSTA

-301 GKATLEAFAN
+301 GKAALEALAN
-311 TFDLSLAPRTRNA
+311 TFDLSLAPRTQNA

-338 PEAYQPVIAKYA
+338 PEAYQPVIAKYV

-367 SILVS
+367 SLLVS

-388 NDGTDELVIA
+388 NDGTDELIIA

-502 AAASLPIAI
+502 TAASLPIAI
-511 TSFADDSAGSYDPSL
+511 TSFADDSVGSYDPAL

-579 ILSGNVLDLCEG
+579 ILSGNVLDICEG

-632 RDSSYDFYE
+632 RDSNYDFYE

-678 DSSAGDDAQLLA
+678 DSSAAEDAQLLA

-816 RIVDSYPRMTMSDC
+816 RIVDTYPRMTMSDC

>member
-1 MLEVNETYL
+1 MKSQVICGALNTVNPTPAQRARMRAALEAQLPAEKPHRRGAHQQKASSQRWWTII
-10 DRLSEAVYSLLN
+10 
-22 GRPAAPVELPPDHP
+22 PAAAALFAVVLLGIFVLGRTDKTPPSMSNVP
-36 QDELRQLAGYVN
+36 TAPLTLE
-48 SLIAEYGTLS
+48 SL
-58 AGISSVARGNL
+58 
-69 DFTIGKGKLEAL
+69 
-81 QQLKTLQGNLR
+81 Q
-92 HLTWKTQ
+92 
-99 RIAGGDFEQKVD
+99 
-111 FMGDF
+111 
-116 SSAFNSMT
+116 SSANYKASMEIKDYVQSYNAT
-124 RQLKE
+124 GDVDE
-129 AFEKIEKQN
+129 T
-138 EELSEA
+138 LSEA

-160 EICTKYGLNKVGDGI
+160 EICTKYGLNKVGNGI

-187 DVRSMVR
+187 NVRSMVKA
-194 DSGNEDVTT
+194 SGNGDVTT

-228 IEYRVYRAM
+228 IEYRAYRAM

-254 QWSNYVTTAGTDVL
+254 QWSNAVTTAGTDVL

-301 GKATLEAFAN
+301 GKAALEAFAN
-311 TFDLSLAPRTRNA
+311 TFDLSLAPRTQNA
-324 PVETTAPTESGTAI
+324 PVETTAPTENGTAI
-338 PEAYQPVIAKYA
+338 PEAYQPVIAKYV

-431 REGYRILNIG
+431 REGFRILNIG

-502 AAASLPIAI
+502 AAASLPITI
-511 TSFADDSAGSYDPSL
+511 TPFADASAGSYDPAL

-632 RDSSYDFYE
+632 RDSNYDFYE

-668 PKPLEKMNSA
+668 PKPLEKINSA
-678 DSSAGDDAQLLA
+678 DSSAAEDAQLLA

-816 RIVDSYPRMTMSDC
+816 RIVDTYPRMTMSDC

>member
-1 MLEVNETYL
+1 MKSQVICDALNTVNPTPAQIARMRAALEAQLPAEKPHRRGAHQQKVSSQRWWTII
-10 DRLSEAVYSLLN
+10 
-22 GRPAAPVELPPDHP
+22 PAAAALFAVVLLGIFVLGRTDKTPPSMSNVP
-36 QDELRQLAGYVN
+36 TAPLTLE
-48 SLIAEYGTLS
+48 SL
-58 AGISSVARGNL
+58 
-69 DFTIGKGKLEAL
+69 
-81 QQLKTLQGNLR
+81 Q
-92 HLTWKTQ
+92 
-99 RIAGGDFEQKVD
+99 
-111 FMGDF
+111 
-116 SSAFNSMT
+116 SSANYKASMEIKDYVQSYNAT
-124 RQLKE
+124 GDVDE
-129 AFEKIEKQN
+129 T
-138 EELSEA
+138 LSEA

-187 DVRSMVR
+187 DVRSMVKA
-194 DSGNEDVTT
+194 SGNGDVTT

-228 IEYRVYRAM
+228 IEYRAYRAM

-311 TFDLSLAPRTRNA
+311 TFDLSLAPRPRNA

-338 PEAYQPVIAKYA
+338 PEAYQPVIAKYV

-372 YATSPSE
+372 YVTSPSE

-388 NDGTDELVIA
+388 NDGTYELIIA

-431 REGYRILNIG
+431 REGFRILNIG

-511 TSFADDSAGSYDPSL
+511 TSFADASAGSYAPAL

-632 RDSSYDFYE
+632 RDSNYDFYE

-725 DKTLSNVAG
+725 DKTLSNMAG

-816 RIVDSYPRMTMSDC
+816 RIVDTYPRMTMSDC

>member
-1 MLEVNETYL
+1 MKSQVICGALNTVNPTPAQRARMRAALEAQLPAEKPHRRGAHQQKASSQRWWTIIPAAAAL
-10 DRLSEAVYSLLN
+10 FAVVLLGIFVLGRTDKTPPSMSNVPTEPLTLESLL
-22 GRPAAPVELPPDHP
+22 
-36 QDELRQLAGYVN
+36 
-48 SLIAEYGTLS
+48 
-58 AGISSVARGNL
+58 
-69 DFTIGKGKLEAL
+69 
-81 QQLKTLQGNLR
+81 
-92 HLTWKTQ
+92 
-99 RIAGGDFEQKVD
+99 
-111 FMGDF
+111 
-116 SSAFNSMT
+116 SSANYKASMEIKDYVQSYNAT
-124 RQLKE
+124 GDVDE
-129 AFEKIEKQN
+129 T
-138 EELSEA
+138 LSEA

-187 DVRSMVR
+187 DVRSMVKA
-194 DSGNEDVTT
+194 SGNGDVTT

-244 YWEIENTSDY
+244 YWEIENMSDY
-254 QWSNYVTTAGTDVL
+254 QWSNAVTTAGTDVL

-301 GKATLEAFAN
+301 GKAALEAFAN
-311 TFDLSLAPRTRNA
+311 TFDLSLAPRTQNA
-324 PVETTAPTESGTAI
+324 PVETTAPTENGTAI
-338 PEAYQPVIAKYA
+338 PEAYQPVIAKYV

-502 AAASLPIAI
+502 AAASLPITI
-511 TSFADDSAGSYDPSL
+511 TPFADASAGSHDPAL

-632 RDSSYDFYE
+632 RDSNYDFYE

-678 DSSAGDDAQLLA
+678 DSSAAEDAQLLA

-753 GNVLEYWGEG
+753 ENVLEYWGEG

-770 YYQVEN
+770 YYQLEN

-816 RIVDSYPRMTMSDC
+816 RIVDTYPRMTMSDC

>member
-1 MLEVNETYL
+1 MKSQVICDALNAVNPTPAQRARMRAALEAQLPAEKPHRRGAHQQKASSQRWWTII
-10 DRLSEAVYSLLN
+10 
-22 GRPAAPVELPPDHP
+22 PAAAALFAVVLLGIFVLGRTDKTPPSMSNVP
-36 QDELRQLAGYVN
+36 TEPLTLE
-48 SLIAEYGTLS
+48 SL
-58 AGISSVARGNL
+58 
-69 DFTIGKGKLEAL
+69 
-81 QQLKTLQGNLR
+81 Q
-92 HLTWKTQ
+92 
-99 RIAGGDFEQKVD
+99 
-111 FMGDF
+111 
-116 SSAFNSMT
+116 SSANYKASMEIKDYVQSYNAT
-124 RQLKE
+124 GDVDE
-129 AFEKIEKQN
+129 T
-138 EELSEA
+138 LSEA

-187 DVRSMVR
+187 NVRSMVKV
-194 DSGNEDVTT
+194 SGNGDVTT

-237 KQTLSTA
+237 KQSLSTA

-301 GKATLEAFAN
+301 GKAALEAFAN

-338 PEAYQPVIAKYA
+338 PEAYQPVIAKYV

-367 SILVS
+367 SLLVS

-388 NDGTDELVIA
+388 NDGTDELIIA

-502 AAASLPIAI
+502 TAASLPIAI
-511 TSFADDSAGSYDPSL
+511 TSFADDSVGSYDPAL

-579 ILSGNVLDLCEG
+579 ILSGNVLDICEG

-632 RDSSYDFYE
+632 RDSNYDFYE

-816 RIVDSYPRMTMSDC
+816 RIVDTYPRMTMSDC

>member
-1 MLEVNETYL
+1 MKSQVICDALNTVNPTSSQIARMRAALEAQLPAEKPPRRGAHQQKASSQRWWTII
-10 DRLSEAVYSLLN
+10 
-22 GRPAAPVELPPDHP
+22 PAAAALFAVVLLGIFVLGRTDKTPPSMSNVP
-36 QDELRQLAGYVN
+36 TAPLTLE
-48 SLIAEYGTLS
+48 SL
-58 AGISSVARGNL
+58 
-69 DFTIGKGKLEAL
+69 
-81 QQLKTLQGNLR
+81 Q
-92 HLTWKTQ
+92 
-99 RIAGGDFEQKVD
+99 
-111 FMGDF
+111 
-116 SSAFNSMT
+116 SSANYKASMEIKDYVQSCNAT
-124 RQLKE
+124 GDVDE
-129 AFEKIEKQN
+129 T
-138 EELSEA
+138 LSEA
-144 YRAYG
+144 YRAYD

-187 DVRSMVR
+187 NVRSMVR
-194 DSGNEDVTT
+194 DSGNGDVTT

-268 IAVGQNNSLVL
+268 IAAGQSNSLVL

-301 GKATLEAFAN
+301 GKAALEAFAN
-311 TFDLSLAPRTRNA
+311 TFDLSLAPRTRND
-324 PVETTAPTESGTAI
+324 PVETTAPTAPTENGTAI
-338 PEAYQPVIAKYA
+338 PEAYQPVIAKYV

-388 NDGTDELVIA
+388 NDGTDELIIA

-502 AAASLPIAI
+502 ASASLPIAI
-511 TSFADDSAGSYDPSL
+511 TSFADDSAGSYDPAL

-533 STIDT
+533 SIIDT

-632 RDSSYDFYE
+632 RDSNYDFYE

-678 DSSAGDDAQLLA
+678 DSSAAEDAQLLA

-816 RIVDSYPRMTMSDC
+816 RIVDTYPRMTMSDC

>member
-1 MLEVNETYL
+1 MKSQVICGALNTVNPTPAQRARMRAALEAQLPAEKPHRRGAHQQKASSQRWWTII
-10 DRLSEAVYSLLN
+10 
-22 GRPAAPVELPPDHP
+22 PAAAALFAVVLLGIFVLGRTDKTPPSMSNVP
-36 QDELRQLAGYVN
+36 TEPLTLE
-48 SLIAEYGTLS
+48 SL
-58 AGISSVARGNL
+58 
-69 DFTIGKGKLEAL
+69 
-81 QQLKTLQGNLR
+81 Q
-92 HLTWKTQ
+92 
-99 RIAGGDFEQKVD
+99 
-111 FMGDF
+111 
-116 SSAFNSMT
+116 SSANYKASMEIKDYVQSYNAT
-124 RQLKE
+124 GDVDE
-129 AFEKIEKQN
+129 T
-138 EELSEA
+138 LSEA

-160 EICTKYGLNKVGDGI
+160 EICTKYGLNKVGNGI

-187 DVRSMVR
+187 NVRSMVKA
-194 DSGNEDVTT
+194 SGNGDVTT

-228 IEYRVYRAM
+228 IEYRAYRAM

-311 TFDLSLAPRTRNA
+311 TFELSLAPRTRNA

-338 PEAYQPVIAKYA
+338 PEAYQPVIAKYV

-388 NDGTDELVIA
+388 NDGTDELIIA

-431 REGYRILNIG
+431 REGFRILNIG

-511 TSFADDSAGSYDPSL
+511 TSFADDSAGSYDPAL

-632 RDSSYDFYE
+632 RDSNYDFYE

-734 VLNGTARE
+734 VQNGTARE
-742 ILSGSSLYLCA
+742 ILSGSTLYLCA

-816 RIVDSYPRMTMSDC
+816 RIVDTYPRMTMSDC

>member
-1 MLEVNETYL
+1 MKSQVICDALNTVNLTPAQRARMRAALEAQLPAEKSHRRGAHQQKASSQRWWTII
-10 DRLSEAVYSLLN
+10 
-22 GRPAAPVELPPDHP
+22 PAAAALFAVVLLGIFVLGRTDKTPPSMSNVP
-36 QDELRQLAGYVN
+36 TAPLTLE
-48 SLIAEYGTLS
+48 SL
-58 AGISSVARGNL
+58 
-69 DFTIGKGKLEAL
+69 
-81 QQLKTLQGNLR
+81 Q
-92 HLTWKTQ
+92 
-99 RIAGGDFEQKVD
+99 
-111 FMGDF
+111 
-116 SSAFNSMT
+116 SSANYKASMEIKDYVQSYNAT
-124 RQLKE
+124 GDVDE
-129 AFEKIEKQN
+129 T
-138 EELSEA
+138 LSEA

-187 DVRSMVR
+187 NVRSMVKA
-194 DSGNEDVTT
+194 SGNGDVTT

-214 EFWGATTV
+214 EFWGATRV
-222 SGVDYP
+222 SGVDYA
-228 IEYRVYRAM
+228 IEYRAYRAM

-338 PEAYQPVIAKYA
+338 PEAYQPVIAKYV

-388 NDGTDELVIA
+388 NDGTDELIIA

-431 REGYRILNIG
+431 REGFRILNIG

-478 FRGTGEND
+478 FRGTSEND

-511 TSFADDSAGSYDPSL
+511 TSFADDSAGSYDPAL

-632 RDSSYDFYE
+632 RDSNYDFYE

-678 DSSAGDDAQLLA
+678 DSSAAEDAQLLA

-816 RIVDSYPRMTMSDC
+816 RIVDTYPRMTMSDC

>member
-1 MLEVNETYL
+1 MKSQVICDALNTVNPTPAQRARMRAALEAQLPAEKPHRRGAHQQKASTPRWWTIIPAAAAL
-10 DRLSEAVYSLLN
+10 FAVVLLGIFVLGRTDKTPPSMSNVPTEPLTLESLL
-22 GRPAAPVELPPDHP
+22 
-36 QDELRQLAGYVN
+36 
-48 SLIAEYGTLS
+48 
-58 AGISSVARGNL
+58 
-69 DFTIGKGKLEAL
+69 
-81 QQLKTLQGNLR
+81 
-92 HLTWKTQ
+92 
-99 RIAGGDFEQKVD
+99 
-111 FMGDF
+111 
-116 SSAFNSMT
+116 SSANYKASMEIKDYVQSYNAT
-124 RQLKE
+124 GDVDE
-129 AFEKIEKQN
+129 T
-138 EELSEA
+138 LSEA

-187 DVRSMVR
+187 NVRSMVR
-194 DSGNEDVTT
+194 DSGNGDVTT

-228 IEYRVYRAM
+228 IEYRAYRAM

-301 GKATLEAFAN
+301 GKAALEAFAN
-311 TFDLSLAPRTRNA
+311 TFDLSLAPRTQNA
-324 PVETTAPTESGTAI
+324 PVETTAPTENGTAI
-338 PEAYQPVIAKYA
+338 PEAYQPVIAKYV

-367 SILVS
+367 SLLVS
-372 YATSPSE
+372 YVTSPSE

-388 NDGTDELVIA
+388 NDGTDELIIA

-502 AAASLPIAI
+502 AAASLPITI
-511 TSFADDSAGSYDPSL
+511 TPFADASAGSYDPAL

-533 STIDT
+533 SIIDT

-632 RDSSYDFYE
+632 RDSNYDFYE

-678 DSSAGDDAQLLA
+678 DSSAAEDAQLLA

-714 DGQDELLLFNR
+714 DGQDELLLFKR

-763 SGGSGCT
+763 SGGSSCT

-776 KTAVPIESITYRGN
+776 KAAVPIESITYRGN

-816 RIVDSYPRMTMSDC
+816 RIVDTYPRMTMSDC

>member
-1 MLEVNETYL
+1 MKSQVICDALNTVNLTPAQRARMRAALEAQLPAEKPHRRGAHQQKASSQRWWTII
-10 DRLSEAVYSLLN
+10 
-22 GRPAAPVELPPDHP
+22 PAAAALFAVVLLGIFVLGRTDKTPPSMSNVP
-36 QDELRQLAGYVN
+36 TAPLTLE
-48 SLIAEYGTLS
+48 SL
-58 AGISSVARGNL
+58 
-69 DFTIGKGKLEAL
+69 
-81 QQLKTLQGNLR
+81 Q
-92 HLTWKTQ
+92 
-99 RIAGGDFEQKVD
+99 
-111 FMGDF
+111 
-116 SSAFNSMT
+116 SSANYKASMEIKDYVQSYNAT
-124 RQLKE
+124 GDVDE
-129 AFEKIEKQN
+129 T
-138 EELSEA
+138 LSEA

-187 DVRSMVR
+187 NVRSMVKA
-194 DSGNEDVTT
+194 SGNGDVTT

-228 IEYRVYRAM
+228 IEYRAYRAM

-268 IAVGQNNSLVL
+268 IAAGQSNSLVL

-301 GKATLEAFAN
+301 GKAALEAFAN
-311 TFDLSLAPRTRNA
+311 TFDLSLAPRTRND
-324 PVETTAPTESGTAI
+324 PVETTAPTAPTENGTAI
-338 PEAYQPVIAKYA
+338 PEAYQPVIAKYV

-388 NDGTDELVIA
+388 NDGTDELIIA

-486 LAPITDENW
+486 LVPITDENW

-502 AAASLPIAI
+502 ASASLPIAI
-511 TSFADDSAGSYDPSL
+511 TSFADDSAGSYDPAL

-533 STIDT
+533 SIIDT

-632 RDSSYDFYE
+632 RDSNYDFYE

-763 SGGSGCT
+763 SGGSGCI

-816 RIVDSYPRMTMSDC
+816 RIVDTYPRMTMSDC

>member
-1 MLEVNETYL
+1 MKSQVICDALNAVNPTPAQRARMRAALEAQLPAEKPPRRGAHQQKASSQRWWTII
-10 DRLSEAVYSLLN
+10 
-22 GRPAAPVELPPDHP
+22 PAAAALFAVVLLGIFVLGRTDKTPPSMSNVP
-36 QDELRQLAGYVN
+36 TEPLTLE
-48 SLIAEYGTLS
+48 SL
-58 AGISSVARGNL
+58 
-69 DFTIGKGKLEAL
+69 
-81 QQLKTLQGNLR
+81 Q
-92 HLTWKTQ
+92 
-99 RIAGGDFEQKVD
+99 
-111 FMGDF
+111 
-116 SSAFNSMT
+116 SSANYKASMEIKDYVQSYNAT
-124 RQLKE
+124 GDVDE
-129 AFEKIEKQN
+129 T
-138 EELSEA
+138 LSEA

-187 DVRSMVR
+187 NVRSMVKV
-194 DSGNEDVTT
+194 SGNGDVTT

-237 KQTLSTA
+237 KQSLSTA

-301 GKATLEAFAN
+301 GKAMLEAFAN

-338 PEAYQPVIAKYA
+338 PEAYQPVIAKYV

-367 SILVS
+367 SLLVS

-388 NDGTDELVIA
+388 NDGTDELIIA

-502 AAASLPIAI
+502 TAASLPIAI
-511 TSFADDSAGSYDPSL
+511 TSFADDSVGSYDPAL

-591 NVLEAWEGGSGAEQ
+591 NVLEVWEGGSGAEQ

-632 RDSSYDFYE
+632 RDSNYDFYE

-678 DSSAGDDAQLLA
+678 DSSAAEDAQLLA

-816 RIVDSYPRMTMSDC
+816 RIVDTYPRMTMSDC

>member
-1 MLEVNETYL
+1 MKSQVICDALNAVNPTPAQRARMRAALEAQLPAEKPHRRGAHQQKASSQRWWTII
-10 DRLSEAVYSLLN
+10 
-22 GRPAAPVELPPDHP
+22 PAAAALFAVVLLGIFVLGRTDKTPPSMSNVP
-36 QDELRQLAGYVN
+36 TEPLTLE
-48 SLIAEYGTLS
+48 SL
-58 AGISSVARGNL
+58 
-69 DFTIGKGKLEAL
+69 
-81 QQLKTLQGNLR
+81 Q
-92 HLTWKTQ
+92 
-99 RIAGGDFEQKVD
+99 
-111 FMGDF
+111 
-116 SSAFNSMT
+116 SSANYKASMEIKDYVQSYNAT
-124 RQLKE
+124 GDVDE
-129 AFEKIEKQN
+129 T
-138 EELSEA
+138 LSEA

-187 DVRSMVR
+187 NVRSMVKV
-194 DSGNEDVTT
+194 SGNGDVTT

-237 KQTLSTA
+237 KQSLSTA

-301 GKATLEAFAN
+301 GKAALEAFAN

-338 PEAYQPVIAKYA
+338 PEAYQPVIAKYV

-367 SILVS
+367 SLLVS

-388 NDGTDELVIA
+388 NDGTDELIIA

-502 AAASLPIAI
+502 TAASLPIAI
-511 TSFADDSAGSYDPSL
+511 TSFADDSVGSYDPAL

-579 ILSGNVLDLCEG
+579 ILSGNVLDICEG

-632 RDSSYDFYE
+632 RDSNYDFYE

-678 DSSAGDDAQLLA
+678 DSSAAEDAQLLA

-770 YYQVEN
+770 FYQVEN

-790 NDQWYRDRDFDFM
+790 NDQWYRDGDFDFM

-816 RIVDSYPRMTMSDC
+816 RIVDTYPRMTMSDC

>member
-1 MLEVNETYL
+1 MKSQVICDALNTVNPTPAQRARMRAALEAQLPAEKPHRRGAHQQKASSPRWWTII
-10 DRLSEAVYSLLN
+10 
-22 GRPAAPVELPPDHP
+22 PAAAALFAVVLLGIFVLGRTDKTPPSMSNVP
-36 QDELRQLAGYVN
+36 TEPLTLE
-48 SLIAEYGTLS
+48 SL
-58 AGISSVARGNL
+58 
-69 DFTIGKGKLEAL
+69 
-81 QQLKTLQGNLR
+81 Q
-92 HLTWKTQ
+92 
-99 RIAGGDFEQKVD
+99 
-111 FMGDF
+111 
-116 SSAFNSMT
+116 SSANYKASMEIKDYVQSYNAT
-124 RQLKE
+124 GDVDE
-129 AFEKIEKQN
+129 T
-138 EELSEA
+138 LSEA

-187 DVRSMVR
+187 NVRSMVR
-194 DSGNEDVTT
+194 DSGNGDVTT

-228 IEYRVYRAM
+228 IEYRAYRTM

-301 GKATLEAFAN
+301 GKAALEALAN
-311 TFDLSLAPRTRNA
+311 TFDLSLAPRTQNA
-324 PVETTAPTESGTAI
+324 PVETTAPTETGTAI
-338 PEAYQPVIAKYA
+338 PEAYQPVIAKYV

-388 NDGTDELVIA
+388 NDGTDELIIA

-431 REGYRILNIG
+431 REGFRILNIG

-502 AAASLPIAI
+502 ASASLPIAI
-511 TSFADDSAGSYDPSL
+511 TPFADASAGSYDPAL

-552 GQDEL
+552 GQNEL

-632 RDSSYDFYE
+632 RDSNYDFYE

-678 DSSAGDDAQLLA
+678 DSSAAEDAQLLA

-753 GNVLEYWGEG
+753 ENVLEYWGEG

-770 YYQVEN
+770 YYQLEN

-816 RIVDSYPRMTMSDC
+816 RIVDTYPRMTMSDC

>member
-1 MLEVNETYL
+1 MKSQVICDALNTVNPTPAQRARMRAALEAQLPAEKPHRRGAHQQKASSQRWWTIIPAAAAL
-10 DRLSEAVYSLLN
+10 FAVVLLGIFVLGRTDKTPPSMSNVPTEPLTLESLL
-22 GRPAAPVELPPDHP
+22 
-36 QDELRQLAGYVN
+36 
-48 SLIAEYGTLS
+48 
-58 AGISSVARGNL
+58 
-69 DFTIGKGKLEAL
+69 
-81 QQLKTLQGNLR
+81 
-92 HLTWKTQ
+92 
-99 RIAGGDFEQKVD
+99 
-111 FMGDF
+111 
-116 SSAFNSMT
+116 SSANYKASMEIKDYVQSYNAT
-124 RQLKE
+124 GDVDE
-129 AFEKIEKQN
+129 T
-138 EELSEA
+138 LSEA

-187 DVRSMVR
+187 DVRSMVKA
-194 DSGNEDVTT
+194 SGNGDVTT

-244 YWEIENTSDY
+244 YWEIENMSDY
-254 QWSNYVTTAGTDVL
+254 QWSNAVTTAGTDVL

-301 GKATLEAFAN
+301 GKAALEAFAN
-311 TFDLSLAPRTRNA
+311 TFDLSLAPRTQNA
-324 PVETTAPTESGTAI
+324 PVETTAPTENGTAI
-338 PEAYQPVIAKYA
+338 PEAYQPVIAKYV

-502 AAASLPIAI
+502 AAASLPITI
-511 TSFADDSAGSYDPSL
+511 TPFADASAGSHDPAL

-632 RDSSYDFYE
+632 RDSNYDFYE

-678 DSSAGDDAQLLA
+678 DSSAAEDAQLLA

-753 GNVLEYWGEG
+753 ENVLEYWGEG

-770 YYQVEN
+770 YYQLEN

-816 RIVDSYPRMTMSDC
+816 RIVDTYPRMTMSDC

>member
-1 MLEVNETYL
+1 MKSQVICGALNTVNPTPAQRARMRAALEAQLPAEKPPRRGAHQQKASSQRWWTIIPAAAALFAVVLLGIFVLGRTDKTPPSMSNVPTEPLTLESLQSSANYKASMEIKDYVQSYNATGDVDET
-10 DRLSEAVYSLLN
+10 LSES
-22 GRPAAPVELPPDHP
+22 
-36 QDELRQLAGYVN
+36 
-48 SLIAEYGTLS
+48 
-58 AGISSVARGNL
+58 
-69 DFTIGKGKLEAL
+69 
-81 QQLKTLQGNLR
+81 
-92 HLTWKTQ
+92 
-99 RIAGGDFEQKVD
+99 
-111 FMGDF
+111 
-116 SSAFNSMT
+116 
-124 RQLKE
+124 
-129 AFEKIEKQN
+129 
-138 EELSEA
+138 

-187 DVRSMVR
+187 NVRSMVR
-194 DSGNEDVTT
+194 DSGNGDVTT

-268 IAVGQNNSLVL
+268 IAVGQSNSLVL

-311 TFDLSLAPRTRNA
+311 TFDLSLAPRTRNDPA
-324 PVETTAPTESGTAI
+324 ETTAPTESGTAI
-338 PEAYQPVIAKYA
+338 PEAYQPVIAKYV

-388 NDGTDELVIA
+388 NDGTDELIIA

-431 REGYRILNIG
+431 REGFRILNIG

-502 AAASLPIAI
+502 ASASLPIAI
-511 TSFADDSAGSYDPSL
+511 TPFADASAGSYDPAL

-538 SSIKYYALRDLDGD
+538 SSIKYYALYDLDGD

-557 LLYNSGETLM
+557 LLYNSGETLT
-567 KVAAIQNGTAQE
+567 KVAAIQNGTVQE
-579 ILSGNVLDLCEG
+579 ILSGNVLALCEG
-591 NVLEAWEGGSGAEQ
+591 NVLEEWDGGSGAEQ

-632 RDSSYDFYE
+632 RDSNYDFYE
-641 ENLTPITEEEYNRVV
+641 EDLTPITEEAFNQVV
-656 NTYPG
+656 YAYPS
-661 MSFWDCN
+661 MPFWDCN

-678 DSSAGDDAQLLA
+678 DSSAAEDAQLLA

-816 RIVDSYPRMTMSDC
+816 RIVDTYPRMTMSDC

>member
-1 MLEVNETYL
+1 MKSQVICGALNTVNPTPAQRARMRAALEAQLPAEKPHRRGAHQQKASSQRWWTII
-10 DRLSEAVYSLLN
+10 
-22 GRPAAPVELPPDHP
+22 PAAAALFAVVLLGIFVLGRTDKTPPSMSNVP
-36 QDELRQLAGYVN
+36 TEPLTLE
-48 SLIAEYGTLS
+48 SL
-58 AGISSVARGNL
+58 
-69 DFTIGKGKLEAL
+69 
-81 QQLKTLQGNLR
+81 Q
-92 HLTWKTQ
+92 
-99 RIAGGDFEQKVD
+99 
-111 FMGDF
+111 
-116 SSAFNSMT
+116 SSANYKASMEIKDYVQSYNAT
-124 RQLKE
+124 GDVDE
-129 AFEKIEKQN
+129 T
-138 EELSEA
+138 LSEA

-160 EICTKYGLNKVGDGI
+160 EICAKYGLNKVGDGI

-187 DVRSMVR
+187 NVRSMVKA
-194 DSGNEDVTT
+194 SGNGDVTT

-222 SGVDYP
+222 SGVDYAV
-228 IEYRVYRAM
+228 EYRVYRAM

-301 GKATLEAFAN
+301 GKAALEAFAN

-338 PEAYQPVIAKYA
+338 PEAYQPVIAKYV

-388 NDGTDELVIA
+388 NDGTDELIIA

-431 REGYRILNIG
+431 REGFRILNIG

-502 AAASLPIAI
+502 AAASLPITI
-511 TSFADDSAGSYDPSL
+511 TSFADDSAGSYDPAL

-538 SSIKYYALRDLDGD
+538 SSIDYYALRDLDGD

-557 LLYNSGETLM
+557 LLYDSDIESLE
-567 KVAAIQNGTAQE
+567 KVVTVQNGTAKE
-579 ILSGNVLDLCEG
+579 LEFADSGSVLFLCPG
-591 NVLEAWEGGSGAEQ
+591 NVLEEWQGFSGGGE
-605 RTYYRVENHTAV
+605 RMTYYRVENHAAV
-617 PFECIIYNID
+617 PFECITYSAD
-627 ENQCY
+627 ESQWY
-632 RDSSYDFYE
+632 RDSNYDFFE
-641 ENLTPITEEEYNRVV
+641 EDLTPITEEEALRV
-656 NTYPG
+656 TGAYSG
-661 MSFWDCN
+661 SRMLMWECN
-668 PKPLEKMNSA
+668 PKPLEKVNSA
-678 DSSAGDDAQLLA
+678 DIAENDAEALA
-690 NYGGYLSSIDTYW
+690 DYKEYLSTIDMDR
-703 IKYYALRDLDG
+703 IKCYALRDLDG

-725 DKTLSNVAG
+725 DGGLCEVVG
-734 VLNGTARE
+734 VQNGTAQE
-742 ILSGSSLYLCA
+742 ILSGSALYLCA

-763 SGGSGCT
+763 SGGSSST

-776 KTAVPIESITYRGN
+776 KTAVPIESIAYN
-790 NDQWYRDRDFDFM
+790 VHNDQWYRDRDFDIM
-803 KEDLTPITNEEYQ
+803 KQDLTPITNEEYQ
-816 RIVDSYPRMTMSDC
+816 RIVDTYSHMSIKDC
-830 NARALPEI
+830 NPRAIPKI

>member
-1 MLEVNETYL
+1 MKSQVICDALNTVNLTPAQRARMRAALEAQLPAEKPHRRGAHQQKASSQRWWTII
-10 DRLSEAVYSLLN
+10 
-22 GRPAAPVELPPDHP
+22 PAAAALFAVVLLGIFVLGRTDKTPPSMSNVP
-36 QDELRQLAGYVN
+36 TAPLTLE
-48 SLIAEYGTLS
+48 SL
-58 AGISSVARGNL
+58 
-69 DFTIGKGKLEAL
+69 
-81 QQLKTLQGNLR
+81 Q
-92 HLTWKTQ
+92 
-99 RIAGGDFEQKVD
+99 
-111 FMGDF
+111 
-116 SSAFNSMT
+116 SSANYKASMEIKDYVQSYNAT
-124 RQLKE
+124 GDVDE
-129 AFEKIEKQN
+129 T
-138 EELSEA
+138 LSEA

-160 EICTKYGLNKVGDGI
+160 EICTKYGLNKVGNGI

-187 DVRSMVR
+187 NVRSMVR
-194 DSGNEDVTT
+194 DSGSGDVTT

-228 IEYRVYRAM
+228 IEYRAYRAM

-279 TDTGDSVVVIVVM
+279 TDTGNSVVVIVVM

-301 GKATLEAFAN
+301 GKAALEAFAN
-311 TFDLSLAPRTRNA
+311 TFDLSLAPRTQNA
-324 PVETTAPTESGTAI
+324 PAETTAPTESGTAI
-338 PEAYQPVIAKYA
+338 PEAYQPVIAKYV

-367 SILVS
+367 SLLVS
-372 YATSPSE
+372 YVTSPSE

-388 NDGTDELVIA
+388 NDGTDELIIA

-431 REGYRILNIG
+431 REGFRILNIG

-502 AAASLPIAI
+502 AAASLPIVI
-511 TSFADDSAGSYDPSL
+511 TPFADASAGSYDPAL

-557 LLYNSGETLM
+557 LLYNSGETLT

-632 RDSSYDFYE
+632 RDSNYDFYE

-668 PKPLEKMNSA
+668 PKPLEKINSA
-678 DSSAGDDAQLLA
+678 DSSAAEDAQLLA

-816 RIVDSYPRMTMSDC
+816 RIVDTYPRMTMSDC